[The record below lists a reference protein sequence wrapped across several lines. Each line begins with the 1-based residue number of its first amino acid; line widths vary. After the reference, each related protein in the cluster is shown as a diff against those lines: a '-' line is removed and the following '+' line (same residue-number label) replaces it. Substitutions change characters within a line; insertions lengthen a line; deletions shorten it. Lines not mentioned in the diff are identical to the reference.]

1 MKNALITFL
10 LLMISVVS
18 SHSGEKK
25 IFVIDSYDESYDWS
39 SKLVNAVKAV
49 TGDKA
54 ELKIVYMDSKRN
66 HSEEDKKKAALAI
79 KKQIDAW
86 NPDVIIAA
94 DDNSSKYVIVP
105 YYKNTSVPV
114 VFCGINWDAIEYGFP
129 CPNVTGML
137 EISLVDQCVA
147 GLARFTKGRRIGHIG
162 ADNETARKE
171 GKYIAKTLGIEIKE
185 AYPATFA
192 EFKKQFTEMQKKVDI
207 LLIHNFAG
215 MDGFNPEEARRF
227 ILENTVVPTGAMLEF
242 MAPYVLMTYARSPEE
257 HGAWAASTA
266 LDIISGKSIEDI
278 NVVKNKNSKVI
289 VNIDIAEKTGRVF
302 PIDLLKV
309 ASVIRAGK
317 ELKTSL
323 SASGK

>member
-1 MKNALITFL
+1 MRNAFITVSLFLIAA
-10 LLMISVVS
+10 VS
-18 SHSGEKK
+18 LHAAEKK
-25 IFVIDSYDESYDWS
+25 IFIIDSYDESYEWS
-39 SKLVNAVKAV
+39 SKLVNAAKSVAEGKA
-49 TGDKA
+49 T
-54 ELKIVYMDSKRN
+54 LKTAYMDSKRN

-86 NPDVIIAA
+86 SPDVIIAA
-94 DDNSSKYVIVP
+94 DDNASKYVIVP

-137 EISLVDQCVA
+137 EVSLVDQCVA

-171 GKYIAKTLGIEIKE
+171 GKYIAKTLGMEIKE

-215 MDGFNPEEARRF
+215 MDDFKHEEARRF
-227 ILENTVVPTGAMLEF
+227 MLENTVIPTGGMLEF

-257 HGAWAASTA
+257 HGAWAASAA
-266 LDIISGKSIEDI
+266 LEIIEGKSIEDI
-278 NVVKNKNSKVI
+278 KVVKNKNSKVI
-289 VNIDIAEKTGRVF
+289 INLDIAEKNGYVF
-302 PIDLLKV
+302 QMDLLKV
-309 ASVIRAGK
+309 ASVMKAGK

-323 SASGK
+323 SESEK

>member
-1 MKNALITFL
+1 MRNAFITVSLFLIAA
-10 LLMISVVS
+10 VS
-18 SHSGEKK
+18 PNAGEKK
-25 IFVIDSYDESYDWS
+25 IFVINSYDESYEWG
-39 SKLVNAVKAV
+39 SKLVNAVKVVA
-49 TGDKA
+49 GDKA

-66 HSEEDKKKAALAI
+66 HREEDKKKAALTI
-79 KKQIDAW
+79 KKEIDAW
-86 NPDVIIAA
+86 APDVIIAA
-94 DDNSSKYVIVP
+94 DDNASKYVIVP

-137 EISLVDQCVA
+137 EVSLVDQCVA

-215 MDGFNPEEARRF
+215 MDDFKHEEARAF
-227 ILENTVVPTGAMLEF
+227 MLENTVIPTGAMLEF

-257 HGAWAASTA
+257 HGAWAASAA
-266 LDIISGKSIEDI
+266 LEIIDGKNIEDI
-278 NVVKNKNSKVI
+278 KVVKNKNSKVL
-289 VNIDIAEKTGRVF
+289 VNLDIAEKNGYVF
-302 PIDLLKV
+302 PMDLLKV
-309 ASVIRAGK
+309 AAVMKAGK

-323 SASGK
+323 SAPGK